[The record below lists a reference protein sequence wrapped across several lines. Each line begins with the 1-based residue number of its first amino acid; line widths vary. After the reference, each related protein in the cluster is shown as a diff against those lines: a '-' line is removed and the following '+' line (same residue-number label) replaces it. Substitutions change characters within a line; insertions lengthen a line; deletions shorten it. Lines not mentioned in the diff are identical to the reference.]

1 MNLPVPLYALVL
13 EEEKRLTKSQS
24 SFFWQVILKTVNG
37 TVKAFMWNAPKDA
50 ETNLKFPHTGDVIEV
65 TGFDDQ
71 TESRGNIV
79 INTFRRTTKADL
91 PENAQSILEF
101 EKASKED
108 LQWALELI
116 GDSSFWEDETHH
128 KFVMDCLENLD
139 KDKLMTCPAA
149 THVHH
154 QYQGGLLVHT
164 AEVLELALA
173 NVSTCVRRYPFIN
186 KDVVYAGA
194 ILHDIGKVETYYIND
209 MGVATSLTTEKTIGH
224 LFYGMHLVQ
233 ETAKQFDDKD
243 FVNEV
248 MHCIASHHG
257 TIEWGSIRVVQ
268 SLEAGILSRV
278 DYISSRNGM
287 VDQKLKESQRTGQ
300 PLQDEFKIYGDPY
313 FASIG
318 MKRFMKQ

>member
-50 ETNLKFPHTGDVIEV
+50 ETNPKFPHAGDIIEI

-71 TESRGNIV
+71 VEARGNII

-91 PENAQSILEF
+91 PSDALSILEF
-101 EKASKED
+101 EKASDED
-108 LQWALELI
+108 LSWALEAI
-116 GDSSFWEDETHH
+116 GDSSFWEDKTHH
-128 KFVMDCLENLD
+128 KFVMDCLGNLD

-164 AEVLELALA
+164 AEVLELSKS
-173 NVSTCVRRYPFIN
+173 VVETCIKRYSFIN
-186 KDVVYAGA
+186 RDVVYASA

-209 MGVATSLTTEKTIGH
+209 TGTARSLTTEKIIGH

-233 ETAKQFDDKD
+233 RTAEQFDDKE

-257 TIEWGSIRVVQ
+257 TIEWGSIQKVQ
-268 SLEAGILSRV
+268 SVEAGILSRV

-287 VDQKLKESQRTGQ
+287 VDQKLRESQVTGQ

-318 MKRFMKQ
+318 MKKFVKQ